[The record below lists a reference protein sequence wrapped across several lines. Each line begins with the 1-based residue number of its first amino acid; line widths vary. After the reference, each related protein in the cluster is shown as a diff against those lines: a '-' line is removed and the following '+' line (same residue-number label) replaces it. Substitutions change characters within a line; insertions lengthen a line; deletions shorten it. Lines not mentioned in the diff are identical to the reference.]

1 MPDNKT
7 KYPPHSHDVEDI
19 LGLAS
24 LLNTKNGH
32 LHTHSFMSLE
42 GFQERFRMLPVHA
55 QRSFENLIRYLIQPE
70 IKLELSSKID
80 RAIVILHI
88 VSTHGYSMSVV
99 KLNLKYKE
107 LEEPLWK
114 EAFSKN
120 FVNGILQYQF
130 ILEVLKPNKTYEY
143 EVYMTDQHNP
153 SLHCRKHGSFKTE
166 LQNA

>member
-1 MPDNKT
+1 MSEDNL
-7 KYPPHSHDVEDI
+7 KYPPHSHDVKDI

-24 LLNTKNGH
+24 LLNTKSAYT
-32 LHTHSFMSLE
+32 HTHSFMSLE

-55 QRSFENLIRYLIQPE
+55 QRSFENLVRHLIQPE
-70 IKLELSSKID
+70 LKLEIFPKAD
-80 RAIVILHI
+80 KAIIILHI

-99 KLNLKYKE
+99 KLNLRYKE

-130 ILEVLKPNKTYEY
+130 ILDVLKPNKTYEY
-143 EVYMTDQHNP
+143 EVYLTDLHNP
-153 SLHCRKHGSFKTE
+153 TLHCRKQGTFKTE
-166 LQNA
+166 LPA